1 MLVGTGGFL
10 GSVARYL
17 VTLVFSPLAPGFPFA
32 TLAVN
37 ILGSFLIGLLSELAV
52 ATTLVSPE
60 ARLFLVTGICGGFTT
75 FSAYMFES
83 TALMKDAQFF
93 YASIYLVGSIAGG
106 LIALYSGTPFCKTLD
121 IGGIMELKN
130 VESLRVFVGEH
141 VRFGHRPLY
150 EEIVREARQLGMAGA
165 TVVKGVLSYGHDMH
179 INTAKI
185 MEFGL
190 NLPMIVELVDTPE
203 NIEEFLPLLQK
214 MVRDSAERVMI
225 TRESVRSGIIE

>member
-1 MLVGTGGFL
+1 
-10 GSVARYL
+10 
-17 VTLVFSPLAPGFPFA
+17 
-32 TLAVN
+32 
-37 ILGSFLIGLLSELAV
+37 
-52 ATTLVSPE
+52 
-60 ARLFLVTGICGGFTT
+60 
-75 FSAYMFES
+75 
-83 TALMKDAQFF
+83 
-93 YASIYLVGSIAGG
+93 
-106 LIALYSGTPFCKTLD
+106 
-121 IGGIMELKN
+121 
-130 VESLRVFVGEH
+130 
-141 VRFGHRPLY
+141 
-150 EEIVREARQLGMAGA
+150 MAGA